1 MEAPVDWKFC
11 TFWRRVSRSLWVKL
25 HRGGLDC

>member
-11 TFWRRVSRSLWVKL
+11 TRWRRLSFSLWVKL
-25 HRGGLDC
+25 HRLDC